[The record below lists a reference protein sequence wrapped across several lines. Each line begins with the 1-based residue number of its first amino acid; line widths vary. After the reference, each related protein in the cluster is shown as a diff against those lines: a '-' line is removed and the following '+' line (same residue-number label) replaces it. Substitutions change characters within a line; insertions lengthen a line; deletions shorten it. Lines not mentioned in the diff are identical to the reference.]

1 MTKSAT
7 YFSLFEACEKDGC
20 PLCRVEHDAALKF
33 LDTLFYEQINEFEMR
48 ERLRKSLGL
57 CHEHAWLSADRMTGN
72 ALGLA
77 ILYDDMLRVRLE
89 QLNEK
94 KGKQHLVPIGKCP
107 ACEQKDSVGHR
118 ALTVLARH
126 LAEEEMR
133 ESVAR
138 SDGLC
143 FHHLPLALEQIK
155 DSSVKEELLSI
166 HKDKMEKLRAELG
179 EFIRK
184 NDYRF
189 INEGFGAERD
199 AWRRAVTMGAGK
211 KRLEG

>member
-7 YFSLFEACEKDGC
+7 YYSIVEACDKDGC
-20 PLCRVEHDAALKF
+20 PLCRLEQEAVLKF
-33 LDTLFYEQINEFEMR
+33 LDTLFYEQINELEMR

-57 CHEHAWLSADRMTGN
+57 CHEHAWLAADGMQGN

-94 KGKQHLVPIGKCP
+94 KGMQRLAPAGKCP
-107 ACEQKDSVGHR
+107 ACEQRDNAGHR

-133 ESVAR
+133 EAIAR

-143 FHHLPLALEQIK
+143 FHHLPLALEHIKESSMQI
-155 DSSVKEELLSI
+155 DLLSI
-166 HKDKMEKLRAELG
+166 HQEKMEKLRAELG

-199 AWRRAVTMGAGK
+199 AWRRAVATGAGK
-211 KRLEG
+211 RR

>member
-7 YFSLFEACEKDGC
+7 YFSIVEACEKDGC
-20 PLCRVEHDAALKF
+20 PLCRVEQDAALKF
-33 LDTLFYEQINEFEMR
+33 LETLFYEQINEFEVR

-57 CHEHAWLSADRMTGN
+57 CHEHAWLSADGMTGN

-77 ILYDDMLRVRLE
+77 ILYDDMLRLRLE

-94 KGKQHLVPIGKCP
+94 KGKLRVAPAGKCP
-107 ACEQKDSVGHR
+107 ACEQRDSVGHR

-126 LAEEEMR
+126 LTEEEMR
-133 ESVAR
+133 EAMLR

-143 FHHLPLALEQIK
+143 FHHLPLALEQLK
-155 DSSVKEELLSI
+155 DSSVQKELLSI
-166 HKDKMEKLRAELG
+166 HREKMEKLRAELG

-199 AWRRAVTMGAGK
+199 AWRRAVAMGAGK
-211 KRLEG
+211 KR

>member
-7 YFSLFEACEKDGC
+7 YFSIVEACQKDGC
-20 PLCRVEHDAALKF
+20 PLCRVEQEAVLKF
-33 LDTLFYEQINEFEMR
+33 LDTLFYEQINELEMR

-57 CHEHAWLSADRMTGN
+57 CHEHAWLAADGMTGI

-89 QLNEK
+89 QLNAR
-94 KGKQHLVPIGKCP
+94 KGEGRPTTTGKCP
-107 ACEQKDSVGHR
+107 ACEQRDSASYH
-118 ALTVLARH
+118 ALTVLSRH
-126 LAEEEMR
+126 LAETEMR
-133 ESVAR
+133 DAIAR

-143 FHHLPLALEQIK
+143 FHHLSRALAPIK
-155 DSSVKEELLSI
+155 NPAAQEELLSI
-166 HKDKMEKLRAELG
+166 HREKMETLRAELG

-199 AWRRAVTMGAGK
+199 AWRRAVAMGAGRK
-211 KRLEG
+211 K

>member
-7 YFSLFEACEKDGC
+7 YFSIVEACEKDGC
-20 PLCRVEHDAALKF
+20 PLCRVEQDAALKF

-57 CHEHAWLSADRMTGN
+57 CHEHAWLAADGMTGN

-77 ILYDDMLRVRLE
+77 ILYDDMLCVRLE

-94 KGKQHLVPIGKCP
+94 KGKLRLTPAGKCP
-107 ACEQKDSVGHR
+107 ACEQMDSVGHR

-126 LAEEEMR
+126 VAEEEMR
-133 ESVAR
+133 EAISR

-143 FHHLPLALEQIK
+143 FHHMPLALENIK
-155 DSSVKEELLSI
+155 DSSVQEGTIVHSRR
-166 HKDKMEKLRAELG
+166 KDEKA
-179 EFIRK
+179 
-184 NDYRF
+184 
-189 INEGFGAERD
+189 A
-199 AWRRAVTMGAGK
+199 RRTG
-211 KRLEG
+211 

>member
-7 YFSLFEACEKDGC
+7 YFSIVEACQKDGC
-20 PLCRVEHDAALKF
+20 PLCRVEQEAVLRF
-33 LDTLFYEQINEFEMR
+33 LDTLFYEQINELEMR

-57 CHEHAWLSADRMTGN
+57 CHEHAWLAADGMTGN

-77 ILYDDMLRVRLE
+77 ILYEDMLRVRLDQLTE
-89 QLNEK
+89 Q
-94 KGKQHLVPIGKCP
+94 KGKLRPAPAGKCP
-107 ACEQKDSVGHR
+107 VCEQRDQAGQR
-118 ALTVLARH
+118 ALTELARH
-126 LAEEEMR
+126 LSEDKMR
-133 ESVAR
+133 EAIAR

-143 FHHLPLALEQIK
+143 FHHLPSVLEHIR
-155 DSSVKEELLSI
+155 DSSVQKELLSV
-166 HKDKMEKLRAELG
+166 HRGKMERLRAELG

-199 AWRRAVTMGAGK
+199 AWRRAVAMGAGK
-211 KRLEG
+211 KR

>member
-7 YFSLFEACEKDGC
+7 YFSIVEACARDGC
-20 PLCRVEHDAALKF
+20 PLCRVEQDATLKF

-57 CHEHAWLSADRMTGN
+57 CHEHAWLAADGMTGN

-94 KGKQHLVPIGKCP
+94 KGKLRHTPAGKCP
-107 ACEQKDSVGHR
+107 ACEQRDSVGHR

-126 LAEEEMR
+126 FAEEEMH
-133 ESVAR
+133 EAITR

-143 FHHLPLALEQIK
+143 FHHLPLALEQFK
-155 DSSVKEELLSI
+155 DSSVQKGLLSI
-166 HKDKMEKLRAELG
+166 QREKMEKLRAELG

-189 INEGFGAERD
+189 IHEGFGEERD
-199 AWRRAVTMGAGK
+199 AWRRAVAMGAGK
-211 KRLEG
+211 KK

>member
-7 YFSLFEACEKDGC
+7 YYSIVEACDKDGC
-20 PLCRVEHDAALKF
+20 PLCRVEQDAVLKF
-33 LDTLFYEQINEFEMR
+33 LDTLFYEQINELEVR

-57 CHEHAWLSADRMTGN
+57 CHEHAWFAADGMQGN

-94 KGKQHLVPIGKCP
+94 KGKQRLAPAGKCP
-107 ACEQKDSVGHR
+107 VCEQHDNAGHR

-133 ESVAR
+133 EAIAR

-155 DSSVKEELLSI
+155 EPSMQIDLLSI
-166 HKDKMEKLRAELG
+166 HREKMEKLRAELG

-189 INEGFGAERD
+189 TEEGMGKEGDSRRRIL
-199 AWRRAVTMGAGK
+199 AWMAG
-211 KRLEG
+211 EQ